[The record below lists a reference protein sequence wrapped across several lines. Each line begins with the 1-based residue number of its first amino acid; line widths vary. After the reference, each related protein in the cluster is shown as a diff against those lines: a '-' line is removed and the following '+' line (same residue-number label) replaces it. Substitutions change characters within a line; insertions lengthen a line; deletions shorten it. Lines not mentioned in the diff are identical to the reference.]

1 MLVLFICVVVGCILA
16 AGVDYL
22 LDQLFFP
29 EE

>member
-1 MLVLFICVVVGCILA
+1 MLELFVSFVVGCILA

-22 LDQLFFP
+22 LDQQFP